1 MREEFIL
8 PPPFSAD
15 APFQLRL
22 AGVSYCDGSYRI
34 ERETA
39 DFSVVEYIER
49 GTGTLEIDGRQ
60 FHPAAGDLY
69 FVPEGSPHRYWSDA
83 KDPWVKLWMNFSGV
97 LGMELRRIFRVEQ
110 VFLVRNFSRPELFP
124 FPSRIRKIR
133 PHTLPGC
140 RAGCRFRVQ
149 SPDSQPR
156 KTDKPYRHVV
166 FNVPKTQRETS

>member
-69 FVPEGSPHRYWSDA
+69 FVPEGSPHRYWSYREITA
-83 KDPWVKLWMNFSGV
+83 LH
-97 LGMELRRIFRVEQ
+97 RREQ
-110 VFLVRNFSRPELFP
+110 LS
-124 FPSRIRKIR
+124 
-133 PHTLPGC
+133 
-140 RAGCRFRVQ
+140 
-149 SPDSQPR
+149 
-156 KTDKPYRHVV
+156 
-166 FNVPKTQRETS
+166 